1 MGIKMS
7 STNKHE
13 ANKLTKSLKVDTG
26 ALSSATALS
35 SAIALELT
43 TLSNMVDLSNK
54 CIKFLDSLQDQ
65 RHRFLLDIKN
75 NENDF
80 FEKNPLIGS
89 QFNTLFDPTIYK
101 GQVQTFL
108 SELEDAVEN
117 YCCHEYIEDI
127 VDIGYERSQRVV
139 YCQLCEVTKV
149 KSR

>member
-1 MGIKMS
+1 
-7 STNKHE
+7 
-13 ANKLTKSLKVDTG
+13 
-26 ALSSATALS
+26 
-35 SAIALELT
+35 
-43 TLSNMVDLSNK
+43 MVDLSNK
-54 CIKFLDSLQDQ
+54 CIKFLDSLQGQ
-65 RHRFLLDIKN
+65 RHQFLLDIKN

-127 VDIGYERSQRVV
+127 VDIGYERSQRIV
-139 YCQLCEVTKV
+139 YCQLCEVT
-149 KSR
+149 RR

>member
-7 STNKHE
+7 STNKSE
-13 ANKLTKSLKVDTG
+13 ANKLTNALSSANTLKVDTG
-26 ALSSATALS
+26 VLSSANT
-35 SAIALELT
+35 LELT
-43 TLSNMVDLSNK
+43 TLSNMVALSNT

-65 RHRFLLDIKN
+65 RHQFLLDIKN

-89 QFNTLFDPTIYK
+89 HFNTLFDPTIYK

-139 YCQLCEVTKV
+139 YCQLCEVT
-149 KSR
+149 RR

>member
-1 MGIKMS
+1 MS

-13 ANKLTKSLKVDTG
+13 ANKLTNI
-26 ALSSATALS
+26 LS
-35 SAIALELT
+35 SAIALKVDTGVLSSAIALSSANTLEVE
-43 TLSNMVDLSNK
+43 TLSNMVALSNT

-65 RHRFLLDIKN
+65 RHQFLLDIKN

-89 QFNTLFDPTIYK
+89 HFNTLFDPTIYK

-127 VDIGYERSQRVV
+127 VDIGYDRCQSVI
-139 YCQLCEVTKV
+139 YCQLCEVT
-149 KSR
+149 RR